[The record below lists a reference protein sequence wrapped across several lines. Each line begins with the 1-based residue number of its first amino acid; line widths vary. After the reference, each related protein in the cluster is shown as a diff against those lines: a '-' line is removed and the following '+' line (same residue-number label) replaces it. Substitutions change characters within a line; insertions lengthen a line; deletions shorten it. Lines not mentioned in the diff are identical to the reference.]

1 MSCQNFQFSGVAG
14 SSFTACE
21 TSDVDTQDALWDC
34 ARSDSWRHLVAQV
47 ESSLCREER
56 SRQALDQ
63 LQQLAA
69 EQGANTQFLLKAI
82 IRETIRLTM
91 ECLSE
96 AKTRLSFTSSGQVEE
111 RVQPIQPIE
120 KVVPVPTVQ
129 EKQAREDAAMVE
141 ALNHALKSAEVPSLL
156 DRLRFGQTKPAK
168 LSPEVLHQAGDR
180 ITHPRPSCSLPSRS
194 YRAPQSRTRT
204 EANPRRNLH
213 WLAPSTGTRSR
224 KNRSTPGRR
233 LSARIFASIRKMS
246 SPS

>member
-1 MSCQNFQFSGVAG
+1 MTHQHHGFGVRFGVMLSQNFQFSSVAG

-96 AKTRLSFTSSGQVEE
+96 AKTRLSFISSG
-111 RVQPIQPIE
+111 
-120 KVVPVPTVQ
+120 
-129 EKQAREDAAMVE
+129 
-141 ALNHALKSAEVPSLL
+141 
-156 DRLRFGQTKPAK
+156 
-168 LSPEVLHQAGDR
+168 
-180 ITHPRPSCSLPSRS
+180 
-194 YRAPQSRTRT
+194 
-204 EANPRRNLH
+204 
-213 WLAPSTGTRSR
+213 
-224 KNRSTPGRR
+224 
-233 LSARIFASIRKMS
+233 
-246 SPS
+246 